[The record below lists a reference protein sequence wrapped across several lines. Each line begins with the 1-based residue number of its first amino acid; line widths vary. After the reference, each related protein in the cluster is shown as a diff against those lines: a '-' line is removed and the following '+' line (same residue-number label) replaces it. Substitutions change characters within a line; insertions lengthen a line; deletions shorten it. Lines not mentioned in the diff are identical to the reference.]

1 MISQKNR
8 TSRGP
13 AWASEPFTHINTEF
27 WQDHI
32 NKQEFLQEAINV
44 RDFEENRFRI
54 EVPHRGDRSP
64 LPVNLDFQFANSNTP
79 CLAKYFEKFK
89 AWFGDTGRATCH
101 YFYIDG
107 GTDYEWH
114 RDNVLSNIEVDVD
127 KLIKKSNIVD
137 KRTGSEIAS
146 NFSVNCC
153 INLVLTE
160 DGSECEFINFG
171 SYKYTAGILN
181 TSHLHRVFP
190 AKNRIL
196 ARISFVD
203 LIYEEVVHRIRKL
216 ERNKK

>member
-13 AWASEPFTHINTEF
+13 AWAAEPFTHINTEF

-32 NKQEFLQEAINV
+32 NKQEFLQEAIDV

-54 EVPHRGDRSP
+54 EVPSGNERSS
-64 LPVNLDFQFANSNTP
+64 LPVNLDFQFSNKNTP

-89 AWFGDTGRATCH
+89 EWFGDTGRATCH

-114 RDNVLSNIEVDVD
+114 RDNVLNDIDIDVSQI
-127 KLIKKSNIVD
+127 IKKSKIENKVLD
-137 KRTGSEIAS
+137 LSNRS

-160 DGSECEFINFG
+160 DGSECDFMNFG